1 MPLSV
6 EAIPALETNYIWA
19 LHNGRDCVIVDPG
32 SPAEPLDWMAS
43 KGLDLRA
50 ILVTHHHWDHTGG
63 IDGVLSAS
71 RVPVWGP
78 RDDRIGQITHPVSE
92 GDRVELPELDV
103 TLNTLEVPGHTTTHI
118 ALHDEER
125 LFSGDTLFSVGCGR
139 MFEGTP
145 EQMVASLDKLADL
158 PGNLQVHCGH
168 EYTLANSRFA
178 LEVEPDNERLRER
191 AEEARRLRDAGRITL
206 PSTLEEE
213 RAVNPFLR
221 TREAAVIEAASRRE
235 PGCGDD
241 PAAVFGVIR
250 RWKDSL

>member
-19 LHNGRDCVIVDPG
+19 LHNGHDCVIVDPG
-32 SPAEPLDWMAS
+32 STTEPLDWMAA
-43 KGLDLRA
+43 KGLALRA

-71 RVPVWGP
+71 EVPVWGP
-78 RDDRIGQITHPVSE
+78 RDDRIGQITHPVAE
-92 GDRVELPELDV
+92 GDRVELPELDL
-103 TLNTLEVPGHTTTHI
+103 TLDTLEVPGHTTSHI
-118 ALHDEER
+118 ALHDEDL

-145 EQMVASLDKLADL
+145 EQMVASLDKLAAL
-158 PGNLQVHCGH
+158 PGKLRVHCGH
-168 EYTLANSRFA
+168 EYTLANCRFA
-178 LEVEPDNERLRER
+178 LEVDPENERLRQR
-191 AEEARRLRDAGRITL
+191 GEEARRLREAGRITL

-213 RAVNPFLR
+213 RSVNPFLR
-221 TREAAVIEAASRRE
+221 TREPAVIEAANRRE